1 MVRWIKKKKKNTKTL
16 INFLVECPQGIIFMK
31 SIDPLNIMKNATNL
45 FHLFDEIFEW
55 VNPSDVVHMVT
66 NNATNYIVVGSM
78 IFEKYKHINWSPC
91 PSHCL
96 NLNIERY

>member
-1 MVRWIKKKKKNTKTL
+1 
-16 INFLVECPQGIIFMK
+16 
-31 SIDPLNIMKNATNL
+31 MKNATNL